1 MTKFVLTRL
10 FQLVVVVLV
19 VTFVTSVVMS
29 FLPGD
34 PVKVIAPFAD
44 NQQRE
49 AIRADLHLDD
59 PVPVRYVK
67 WLGGFVTGDLGNHY
81 TVSSTRPV
89 ADRFWPALRTSAI
102 LMLWAQF
109 LALAMAV
116 PAAIWSASHEGGFAD
131 RAISNSAY
139 AALSIPGFALTLL
152 LAYWLGVKWQ
162 VLPPSGWR
170 DPWYDTVGH
179 LRRVIVPAFALSLG
193 PAAIYMRLLRTDL
206 IATLRQDFITMAR
219 AKGLTP
225 RRIMWRHALRASSIT
240 LLTVAGLSVG
250 TMIGSALVV
259 EVIFGIPGLGT
270 LTAEA
275 IIGLQY
281 GALQTYVA
289 AMAILFVVVNIGV
302 DILYG
307 VVDPRIRNV

>member
-1 MTKFVLTRL
+1 M
-10 FQLVVVVLV
+10 
-19 VTFVTSVVMS
+19 
-29 FLPGD
+29 
-34 PVKVIAPFAD
+34 
-44 NQQRE
+44 
-49 AIRADLHLDD
+49 
-59 PVPVRYVK
+59 
-67 WLGGFVTGDLGNHY
+67 
-81 TVSSTRPV
+81 
-89 ADRFWPALRTSAI
+89 
-102 LMLWAQF
+102 
-109 LALAMAV
+109 
-116 PAAIWSASHEGGFAD
+116 
-131 RAISNSAY
+131 
-139 AALSIPGFALTLL
+139 
-152 LAYWLGVKWQ
+152 KWQ

-179 LRRVIVPAFALSLG
+179 LNVIVPAFALSLG

>member
-1 MTKFVLTRL
+1 MTKFLLTRL
-10 FQLVVVVLV
+10 VQLVAVVLV
-19 VTFVTSVVMS
+19 VTFATSVVMA

-34 PVKVIAPFAD
+34 PVKVIAPFAED
-44 NQQRE
+44 EQRE
-49 AIRADLHLDD
+49 EIRADLNLDD
-59 PVPVRYVK
+59 PVPVRYGK
-67 WLGGFVTGDLGNHY
+67 WLGGFVTGDLGNYY

-102 LMLWAQF
+102 LMVWAQM

-116 PAAIWSASHEGGFAD
+116 PAAIWSASHEGGVID
-131 RAISNSAY
+131 RALSNSAY
-139 AALSIPGFALTLL
+139 AALSIPGFALTILL
-152 LAYWLGVKWQ
+152 SYWLGVRWQ

-179 LRRVIVPAFALSLG
+179 LKRVIIPAFALSLG

-219 AKGLTP
+219 AKGLSP

-250 TMIGSALVV
+250 TMIGSALIV

-289 AMAILFVVVNIGV
+289 AMAILFVLVNIAV
-302 DILYG
+302 DVLYG
-307 VVDPRIRNV
+307 IVDPRIRHA